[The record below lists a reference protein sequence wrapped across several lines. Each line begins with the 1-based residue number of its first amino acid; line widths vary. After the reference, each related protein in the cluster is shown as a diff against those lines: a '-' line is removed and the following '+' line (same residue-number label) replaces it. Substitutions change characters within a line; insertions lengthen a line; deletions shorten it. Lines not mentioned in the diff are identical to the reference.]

1 MRIIILLILV
11 VHIFPLRAQ
20 IVSDRTN
27 SIVVDLEKQKG
38 ISTALP
44 NITWSYP
51 AMEYTNS
58 VEQKVVIKAEVNSTV
73 PLSAIDINITSGKG
87 EGTRSGSKVSI
98 EEDSY
103 QVPVEKNLYLMEGE
117 NTVEIIAENENGGIV
132 SQSRSIMVGMD
143 AITDAVAID
152 RQDYALL
159 IATDK
164 YDYWND
170 LVNPVYDANSIAKE
184 LEGRYGFNV
193 EVVENAEQDEVFIKL
208 REYAQRKY
216 KPQDQL
222 MIFFA
227 GHGHYDEVYGE
238 GYLVARNSLAKDEG
252 KTSYISHNRLR
263 SNINNIPCEHIFLVM
278 DVCFGGTFDPVLASS
293 RSVYDETNNREYLVK
308 KLSKKTRKYLTSGSK
323 EYVSDGVAGS
333 HSPFA
338 VKFLEGLKT
347 NGGDDRIL
355 VLDEMK
361 LHMERLPTT
370 PRFGKFGEDETGSDF
385 VFVYN

>member
-263 SNINNIPCEHIFLVM
+263 SNIPNIPCEHIFLVM